1 MPKLKNSNTTFLMI
15 FKQCSQ
21 WLKVTP
27 KCLIW
32 IFALKWDFSS
42 IFKPLWYTWRTRQQ
56 SFQKRDFFLFSRL
69 GNHHG
74 LTGFPGLFLA
84 ALTAQS
90 LSLVSTGYNK
100 ILTNL
105 WNLLKVVRIHTMITL
120 SPSKG
125 NKKIIFSSPLSLTFA
140 LWPDYWIDPYYKY
153 TGCPNK
159 FGTDSKINKV
169 GWSIAWKWKSN
180 MEFWSKMD
188 F

>member
-1 MPKLKNSNTTFLMI
+1 MFTVVESYPKMSHLNLCIEMRLFEYFQTTVIHLTHTTTKLSKTF
-15 FKQCSQ
+15 
-21 WLKVTP
+21 
-27 KCLIW
+27 
-32 IFALKWDFSS
+32 
-42 IFKPLWYTWRTRQQ
+42 
-56 SFQKRDFFLFSRL
+56 FFLFSRL

-140 LWPDYWIDPYYKY
+140 LW
-153 TGCPNK
+153 GLLNR
-159 FGTDSKINKV
+159 
-169 GWSIAWKWKSN
+169 SIP
-180 MEFWSKMD
+180 
-188 F
+188 